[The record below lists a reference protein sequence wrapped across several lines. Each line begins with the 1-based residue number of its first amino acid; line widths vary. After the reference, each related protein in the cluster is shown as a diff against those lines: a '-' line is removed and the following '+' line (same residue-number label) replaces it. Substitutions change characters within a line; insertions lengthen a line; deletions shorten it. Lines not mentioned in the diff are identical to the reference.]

1 MMWTSASIAKRQRAA
16 IRCTSAEMLA
26 AHFISC
32 GRFAHAHVPAS
43 RDTCHA
49 TEGAREMALVEEP
62 ERYCYLGNPPI
73 ALGEHCLRALD
84 AQAHRISHQA
94 LTRAFTEQPGEMKT
108 ADADRPGEFVK
119 REILPQIVFHIAAGE
134 HRGAP
139 AQASSRGPRVLAMIF
154 RR

>member
-32 GRFAHAHVPAS
+32 GRFGRFGRFAHAHVPAW
-43 RDTCHA
+43 RDACHA
-49 TEGAREMALVEEP
+49 TEGAREVALVEEP

-84 AQAHRISHQA
+84 AQAQRISHQA

-108 ADADRPGEFVK
+108 ADAYRPGEFVK
-119 REILPQIVFHIAAGE
+119 REILPQLVFIT
-134 HRGAP
+134 
-139 AQASSRGPRVLAMIF
+139 
-154 RR
+154 